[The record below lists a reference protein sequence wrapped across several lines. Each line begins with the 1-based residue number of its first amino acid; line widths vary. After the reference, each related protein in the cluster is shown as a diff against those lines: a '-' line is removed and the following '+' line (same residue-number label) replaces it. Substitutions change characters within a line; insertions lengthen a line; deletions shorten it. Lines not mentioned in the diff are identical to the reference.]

1 MSEKITGGVTKR
13 RLKWLQ
19 RLTRI
24 VGESIDNSWLGK
36 MVMSAKLLLE
46 INDLLLFD
54 VDISERLLLKG
65 SKKLLV
71 AA

>member
-1 MSEKITGGVTKR
+1 M
-13 RLKWLQ
+13 Q

-36 MVMSAKLLLE
+36 MVMNVKLLLE
-46 INDLLLFD
+46 INKLLLFD
-54 VDISERLLLKG
+54 VDISERLLLNG

>member
-1 MSEKITGGVTKR
+1 MSEKIAGGVTKR
-13 RLKWLQ
+13 WLKWLQ

-36 MVMSAKLLLE
+36 MVMNVKLLLE
-46 INDLLLFD
+46 INELLLFD
-54 VDISERLLLKG
+54 VDISERLLLNG